1 MIQED
6 KELLLKD
13 LCCRLRYG
21 VKCYEDGVDYPF
33 EIIGYTKTNLEFI
46 YSDGYERPIEFIKPY
61 LRPMSSMTEEER
73 KELNRI
79 NNDGLDEW
87 LNANNPIEKW
97 TSTCR
102 IDGESVDY
110 MNSRHLDY
118 RGLIPKGLALEAP
131 KDMYT

>member
-13 LCCRLRYG
+13 LCCRLHYG

-61 LRPMSSMTEEER
+61 LRPMSSMTDSE
-73 KELNRI
+73 KEYFF
-79 NNDGLDEW
+79 GLTEMKCT
-87 LNANNPIEKW
+87 LGYA
-97 TSTCR
+97 
-102 IDGESVDY
+102 IDKVRFCLEH
-110 MNSRHLDY
+110 HLDMNN
-118 RGLIPKGLALEAP
+118 LIPKGLALEAP
-131 KDMYT
+131 EDMYKIKEK